1 MGRCI
6 LAPSVG
12 VTNELDNEGVDE
24 KVAHLTHGTP
34 LSSEPVQDGR
44 AMWRGPREWR
54 LNAAPAVKHNR
65 LPGEQQQGCGRHGE
79 GGRKGWR
86 SHRTDPS
93 SRDTGGQRISQHVS
107 AVTVPTS
114 HLLYKIG
121 ATLL

>member
-24 KVAHLTHGTP
+24 KAAHLTHGTP

-44 AMWRGPREWR
+44 ALWRGPREWR

-79 GGRKGWR
+79 GRGGEKGME
-86 SHRTDPS
+86 
-93 SRDTGGQRISQHVS
+93 
-107 AVTVPTS
+107 VTQD
-114 HLLYKIG
+114 
-121 ATLL
+121 